1 MALVADINEDL
12 ETVGAGGIMAM
23 INISGFKLFLLLR
36 VVDVHTSTFRRAGIS
51 VLNSG
56 QGVSRFDLP
65 SALVGGSCADIWA
78 FTISVYSHT
87 RLQKADKTC
96 MKPT

>member
-1 MALVADINEDL
+1 MTLVADTNEDL
-12 ETVGAGGIMAM
+12 ETVGAGRIIAM

-65 SALVGGSCADIWA
+65 SALVGGLALTSGPSLSASTHILGSKRQ
-78 FTISVYSHT
+78 IKLV
-87 RLQKADKTC
+87 
-96 MKPT
+96 